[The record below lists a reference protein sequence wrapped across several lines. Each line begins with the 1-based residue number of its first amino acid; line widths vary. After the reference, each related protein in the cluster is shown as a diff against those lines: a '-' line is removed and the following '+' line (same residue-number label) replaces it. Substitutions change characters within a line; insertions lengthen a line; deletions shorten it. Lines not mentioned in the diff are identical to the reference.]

1 MAREVI
7 ISCWWP
13 WSWCTS
19 EYCVVH
25 STIRVVCLK
34 QHWWPRSRD
43 KPFFPLQ
50 LWQRVKLFP
59 SILAAVC
66 VWKLLFAR
74 SYFSSDRPSHTQQ
87 STHVPR
93 PVAFLLVIIRS
104 IRSVRCDVLSCLR
117 FSRLET
123 CCQRVWLFF
132 CLYAC
137 WRIARQVFRVVDA
150 SLRRDESAKYEKTNQ
165 LFYSSYFL

>member
-19 EYCVVH
+19 EFCVVH

-74 SYFSSDRPSHTQQ
+74 SYFSSDRSFLFFLR
-87 STHVPR
+87 SLVPHATVDSR
-93 PVAFLLVIIRS
+93 AAA
-104 IRSVRCDVLSCLR
+104 
-117 FSRLET
+117 SRLSPRYHSFNS
-123 CCQRVWLFF
+123 QRPLWRTKLFTLLSVGNLLPTRLTVLLSL
-132 CLYAC
+132 CLLTH
-137 WRIARQVFRVVDA
+137 
-150 SLRRDESAKYEKTNQ
+150 S
-165 LFYSSYFL
+165 